1 MFFTVRCGNNN
12 RKILVN
18 EDLKAG
24 RFSRLI
30 FLVFPIAAAVRQHIL
45 CDIKKRF
52 KTVEEAEDS
61 LGLTLESYLDES
73 NTSAAAK
80 PPATLDIS
88 LSLIEK
94 MGHMTPS
101 QLKELIEE
109 AWQLLSKLPT
119 LETDIKEALANS
131 FLQSEW
137 VTMHVTKLITSWFEV
152 SSIGDSIL
160 VLNECFQVTA
170 EKMGIETNVLNFQH
184 LSLKSMK
191 TLQDLGKTNTIY
203 NLSKVVG
210 EPRPGGSGTLIP
222 LKRMPFGMV
231 QYIIDFFAST
241 NVMQGRL
248 VPLHVLPTSDNPY
261 AMYMPVFVFIVL

>member
-1 MFFTVRCGNNN
+1 M
-12 RKILVN
+12 
-18 EDLKAG
+18 
-24 RFSRLI
+24 
-30 FLVFPIAAAVRQHIL
+30 
-45 CDIKKRF
+45 
-52 KTVEEAEDS
+52 
-61 LGLTLESYLDES
+61 LESYLDES

-88 LSLIEK
+88 QSLIEK

-131 FLQSEW
+131 FRRLEW
-137 VTMHVTKLITSWFEV
+137 VTTHVTKLIWSWFEV
-152 SSIGDSIL
+152 SSAGDSIL

-170 EKMGIETNVLNFQH
+170 EKMGIETNVLNFPH

-210 EPRPGGSGTLIP
+210 ELRPDGSGTLIP

-241 NVMQGRL
+241 NVMQ
-248 VPLHVLPTSDNPY
+248 VSTITCIAH
-261 AMYMPVFVFIVL
+261 

>member
-1 MFFTVRCGNNN
+1 M
-12 RKILVN
+12 
-18 EDLKAG
+18 
-24 RFSRLI
+24 
-30 FLVFPIAAAVRQHIL
+30 RQHIL

-52 KTVEEAEDS
+52 KTLEETEDS
-61 LGLTLESYLDES
+61 LNGLTLESYLDES

-88 LSLIEK
+88 QSLIEK

-131 FLQSEW
+131 FRRLEW
-137 VTMHVTKLITSWFEV
+137 VTTHVTKLIWSWFEV
-152 SSIGDSIL
+152 SSAGDSIL

-170 EKMGIETNVLNFQH
+170 EKMGIETNVLNFPH

-203 NLSKVVG
+203 NLSKVAG
-210 EPRPGGSGTLIP
+210 ELRPDGSGTLIP

-241 NVMQGRL
+241 NVMQ
-248 VPLHVLPTSDNPY
+248 VSTITCIAH
-261 AMYMPVFVFIVL
+261 

>member
-1 MFFTVRCGNNN
+1 M
-12 RKILVN
+12 
-18 EDLKAG
+18 
-24 RFSRLI
+24 
-30 FLVFPIAAAVRQHIL
+30 RQHIL

-131 FLQSEW
+131 F
-137 VTMHVTKLITSWFEV
+137 
-152 SSIGDSIL
+152 SSVG
-160 VLNECFQVTA
+160 VGYNACNQV
-170 EKMGIETNVLNFQH
+170 
-184 LSLKSMK
+184 
-191 TLQDLGKTNTIY
+191 D
-203 NLSKVVG
+203 
-210 EPRPGGSGTLIP
+210 
-222 LKRMPFGMV
+222 
-231 QYIIDFFAST
+231 
-241 NVMQGRL
+241 
-248 VPLHVLPTSDNPY
+248 
-261 AMYMPVFVFIVL
+261 